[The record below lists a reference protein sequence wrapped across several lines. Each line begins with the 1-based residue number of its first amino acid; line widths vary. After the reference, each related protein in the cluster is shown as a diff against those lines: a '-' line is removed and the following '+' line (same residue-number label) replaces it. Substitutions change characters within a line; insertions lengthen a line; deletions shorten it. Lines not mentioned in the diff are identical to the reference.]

1 MDGEIVALEDVVGVA
16 GGEWSPGPGT
26 GIGTA
31 SLESGSF
38 LGVGVTKVILEVER
52 GLLDN
57 AAAMRCRE
65 LVRNRLDVRYE
76 WCSVYDEC
84 LDGCTKEG
92 CTVGRSLAP

>member
-1 MDGEIVALEDVVGVA
+1 MVA
-16 GGEWSPGPGT
+16 GAGNVN
-26 GIGTA
+26 GTA
-31 SLESGSF
+31 SLESRSF
-38 LGVGVTKVILEVER
+38 LDVGATKVILEAER

-65 LVRNRLDVRYE
+65 LVGNRLDVRYE

-92 CTVGRSLAP
+92 CTVGRSLARYR